1 MYQAA
6 WRQTT
11 YRFDDLKTLMAKAT
25 PLRSGDVLAGVAAT
39 SAEENVA
46 AKMALA
52 DVPLKRFL
60 TEELIP
66 YDDDDVT
73 RLIMDRHDKR
83 AFAPVSHMTVGEFR
97 DWLLSDKAT
106 TRTLAKL
113 APGLTPEMVAA
124 VSKLMRNQDLV
135 LAARKVSVVTRF

>member
-6 WRQTT
+6 WRQSA
-11 YRFDDLKTLMAKAT
+11 YRFADLKELMAKAT

-60 TEELIP
+60 EEACRPLRERRRQP
-66 YDDDDVT
+66 PHH
-73 RLIMDRHDKR
+73 R
-83 AFAPVSHMTVGEFR
+83 
-97 DWLLSDKAT
+97 
-106 TRTLAKL
+106 
-113 APGLTPEMVAA
+113 
-124 VSKLMRNQDLV
+124 
-135 LAARKVSVVTRF
+135 